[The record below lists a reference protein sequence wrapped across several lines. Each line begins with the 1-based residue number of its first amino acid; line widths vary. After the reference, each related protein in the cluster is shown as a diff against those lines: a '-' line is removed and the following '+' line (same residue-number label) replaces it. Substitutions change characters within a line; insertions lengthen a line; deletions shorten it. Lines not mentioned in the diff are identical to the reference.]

1 MYVLTFTGIHIHRY
15 SHSQIFTF
23 TTIQTMADCTT
34 NTSDLSCIHCEK
46 YFDTENDFD
55 LHISETHPKKEK
67 CYEWFCIYCDEN
79 FETTNDIDLHL
90 AGGNSCSEIDTGR
103 KNMKLV
109 RFQVQDPENPNH
121 YYVEL
126 INPAYY
132 VELIN
137 PAAAADEPAAA
148 DEHVVSK
155 SNDMFNK
162 IKDLIMYGFCM
173 RGTIEEYSR
182 NTRNAYTQIKELLQ
196 DTKNT
201 LSQKDVEELR
211 HIYSFITNDVHGY
224 YPSEDCHMF
233 NMLRTATII

>member
-1 MYVLTFTGIHIHRY
+1 MSTINAESHIAE
-15 SHSQIFTF
+15 SQI
-23 TTIQTMADCTT
+23 AG
-34 NTSDLSCIHCEK
+34 
-46 YFDTENDFD
+46 
-55 LHISETHPKKEK
+55 
-67 CYEWFCIYCDEN
+67 WFCIYCEDDFDTEQLV
-79 FETTNDIDLHL
+79 DLHL
-90 AGGNSCSEIDTGR
+90 AGDNRCSIINYQR
-103 KNMKLV
+103 KHTAL
-109 RFQVQDPENPNH
+109 VQDTENPNH
-121 YYVEL
+121 YYTVFNDPQESTA
-126 INPAYY
+126 N
-132 VELIN
+132 
-137 PAAAADEPAAA
+137 AAADEPATTTEPAA
-148 DEHVVSK
+148 DEHVVYK

-173 RGTIEEYSR
+173 RGTQEEYSR